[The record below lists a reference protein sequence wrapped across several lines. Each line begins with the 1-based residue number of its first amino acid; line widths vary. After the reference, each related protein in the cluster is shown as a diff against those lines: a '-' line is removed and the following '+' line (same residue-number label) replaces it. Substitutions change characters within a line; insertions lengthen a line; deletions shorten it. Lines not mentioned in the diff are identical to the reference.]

1 MDNFWNL
8 NDLYVSFDHPQFTR
22 DIEQLQRLIG
32 DLKNWS
38 DNNLNNYEEIK
49 SKIVFFVD
57 FENNYLKKYNL
68 LFQFCSLSSSVDT
81 TNKEAIHYREKL
93 IKINSKHFEL
103 AVRFS
108 HWIANIEDLPDLAA
122 RQEVIE
128 DHLEYLL
135 ETQRLCAYLLPVEQE
150 TLLYHLKL
158 TGSLAWQNLQK
169 LLTSTLTGQ
178 IEINGE
184 LKYLPIN
191 EIQNYYLHPDK
202 NLRKQA
208 YYSELEAYSKIEH
221 SVAGCINSIK
231 GESIITSTLK
241 GFKSPLEKVLI
252 KSRMDQEI
260 LDALLNSINNNLDIF
275 DDYFKFKASVLGGSE
290 GLSWYDL
297 FAPITEDSNVYTIT
311 QARDIIVSSLGQ
323 FSQPMKSFVQ
333 KAFDQSWIDF
343 EIREGKVGGAFCSNV
358 QSINQSRILV
368 NFKGNVKNLITLA
381 HELGH
386 AYHGY
391 CLANQTM
398 LNSSYPMPLA
408 ETASIF
414 NECLFAEN
422 TRTVLR
428 EQDILV
434 IKESLISN
442 AAQVIVDIYSRFL
455 FESQLF
461 DLRRQGPLSVEDL
474 KKIMIDSQLKAYRNN
489 LDKSTY
495 HPYRWV
501 NKPHY
506 YRTDIDFYNFP
517 YAFGL
522 LFAKGLF
529 SHYQNDKIK
538 FISVYDELLSSTG
551 KKSIDEVGNELNIN
565 FKSADFWDRCFN
577 IIAGEIRDFL
587 NLYENFK

>member
-1 MDNFWNL
+1 MNNIWNL
-8 NDLYVSFDHPQFTR
+8 DDLYVSFEHTKFTK
-22 DIEQLQRLIG
+22 DIEKLQKLIG
-32 DLKNWS
+32 DLENWS
-38 DNNLNNYEEIK
+38 DNNLDNEEDRK
-49 SKIVFFVD
+49 DKIVFFIN
-57 FENNYLKKYNL
+57 FENNYLKIYNL
-68 LFQFCSLSSSVDT
+68 LFQFCSLCLSVDT
-81 TNKEAIHYREKL
+81 SDEMAIHYREKL

-103 AVRFS
+103 TVRFS
-108 HWIANIEDLPDLAA
+108 HWLANIEDLPQLAVH
-122 RQEVIE
+122 QEIIDE
-128 DHLEYLL
+128 HLEYLL

-150 TLLYHLKL
+150 SLVYQLKI
-158 TGSLAWQNLQK
+158 TGSFAWQNLQK
-169 LLTSTLTGQ
+169 LLTSTLTGK

-191 EIQNYYLHPDK
+191 EIQNYYFHPDK

-208 YYSELEAYSKIEH
+208 YNSELEAYSKIEYP
-221 SVAGCINSIK
+221 VASCINSIK
-231 GESIITSTLK
+231 GESIMISVLK
-241 GFKSPLEKVLI
+241 GFKSPLEKVLV

-260 LDALLNSINNNLDIF
+260 LDALLNSIKNNLYIF
-275 DDYFKFKASVLGGSE
+275 DDYFRFKASILSNSE
-290 GLSWYDL
+290 SLTWYDL
-297 FAPITEDSNVYTIT
+297 SAPIIETTSVYSIQ
-311 QARDIIVSSLGQ
+311 QARDLIVNSLGQ
-323 FSQPMKSFVQ
+323 FSDRLDSFIQ
-333 KAFDQSWIDF
+333 QAFDRSWIDF
-343 EIREGKVGGAFCSNV
+343 KIREGKVGGAFCSNL

-398 LNSSYPMPLA
+398 LNSSYPLPLA

-422 TRTVLR
+422 TRTFLDD
-428 EQDILV
+428 QDILV
-434 IKESLISN
+434 IKENLIAN

-461 DLRRQGPLSVEDL
+461 DLRSQGPLSVEEL
-474 KKIMIDSQLKAYRNN
+474 KKIMIDSQGKAYRNN

-529 SHYQNDKIK
+529 SHYQHDKIK
-538 FISVYDELLSSTG
+538 FASVYDEILSGTG
-551 KKSIDEVGNELNIN
+551 KKSIDEVGHKLNIN
-565 FKSADFWDRCFN
+565 FKTADFWDKCFS
-577 IIAGEIRDFL
+577 IISGEIKDFL
-587 NLYENFK
+587 DLYQNFK